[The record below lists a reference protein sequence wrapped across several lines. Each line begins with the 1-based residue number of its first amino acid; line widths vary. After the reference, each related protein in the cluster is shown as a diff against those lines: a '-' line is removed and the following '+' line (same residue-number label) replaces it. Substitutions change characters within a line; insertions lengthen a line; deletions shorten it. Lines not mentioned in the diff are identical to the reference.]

1 METIKKILEYT
12 LVGISYLF
20 KGLWMV
26 LRFVLKWIWK
36 VVMLI
41 WDILVTTVR
50 TPTTA
55 SGKLDMRYKGAKLLD
70 RKLFALGFVIPL
82 VILIIVG
89 SIGLLFGQ
97 KETNEEDSVDTV
109 RLVKV
114 EMGNKKK
121 QTKTAKT
128 SDIIKTAILDTVVNQ
143 HFEIKEAVDEEPE
156 DELEKTSGGWYPSND
171 TTSKDCR

>member
-121 QTKTAKT
+121 QTKTAKA

-156 DELEKTSGGWYPSND
+156 DELEKTSGGWYPSDD